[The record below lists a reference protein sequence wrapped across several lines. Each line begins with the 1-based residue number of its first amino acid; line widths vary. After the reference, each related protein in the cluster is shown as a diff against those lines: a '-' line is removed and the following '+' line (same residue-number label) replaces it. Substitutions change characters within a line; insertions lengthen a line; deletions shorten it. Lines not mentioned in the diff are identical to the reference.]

1 MSEKPDKIKY
11 HVRNWNKYD
20 KALVQRGSLTVWIE
34 NGVIETWLDM
44 NSTAR
49 RGRRR
54 TYSDLAIECMLTL
67 REVYHLPNRAAE
79 GLTRSILQLLG
90 LDLPAADHTTLSRRG
105 RKLKLKF
112 KSDEK
117 RAIKHLVID
126 STGLKVFGEGE
137 WKVRSHGKGKRR
149 TWRKLHLSIDAE
161 TALITAAVITD
172 SSTLDR
178 KEVSNLLDQT
188 IGEIELVCADGAY
201 DFVNC
206 YGPIENR
213 GALPLIP
220 PRSNAVIRGRKPFLH
235 RDDNLRHIH
244 KLGMKDW
251 KMQSGYHRRSL
262 AETGIF
268 RLKTIFDDGLNAR
281 RIDTQASQALIRCL
295 TLNRMSELGMP
306 DSYPVL

>member
-11 HVRNWNKYD
+11 HVRNWKHYD
-20 KALVQRGSLTVWIE
+20 NALVQRGSLTVWVE
-34 NGVIETWLDM
+34 NSAIDAWLNM
-44 NSTAR
+44 NAPER

-54 TYSDLAIECMLTL
+54 TYSDTAIECMMTL
-67 REVYHLPNRAAE
+67 REVYRLPNRAAE
-79 GLTRSILQLLG
+79 GLTRSIIQLLE

-112 KSDEK
+112 KADEK
-117 RAIKHLVID
+117 RIIKHLVID

-149 TWRKLHLSIDAE
+149 TWRKLHLSIDAAS
-161 TALITAAVITD
+161 ALITASVITD
-172 SSTLDR
+172 NSTLDR

-188 IGEIELVCADGAY
+188 SGELELVCADGAY

-206 YGPIENR
+206 YRPIENR
-213 GALPLIP
+213 GAKPLIP

-235 RDDNLRHIH
+235 RDQNLRQIH
-244 KLGMKDW
+244 SLGLDEWKKL
-251 KMQSGYHRRSL
+251 SGYHQRSL

-268 RLKTIFDDGLNAR
+268 RLKTIFDDRLNAR
-281 RIDTQASQALIRCL
+281 RIDTQSSQALIRCL
-295 TLNRMSELGMP
+295 ALNRMTQLGMP